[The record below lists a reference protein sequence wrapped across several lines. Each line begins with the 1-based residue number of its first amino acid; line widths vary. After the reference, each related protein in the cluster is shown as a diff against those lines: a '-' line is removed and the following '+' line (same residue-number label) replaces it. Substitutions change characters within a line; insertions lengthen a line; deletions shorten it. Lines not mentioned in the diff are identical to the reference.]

1 MIQKK
6 LRIGIL
12 GLAGKPIPTIAG
24 DICAPHA
31 VINNLVIKLK
41 ELGHEVTVFTGK
53 DSLVDANIV
62 SAGLE
67 SIWEAVGPENQ
78 SPIIYTE
85 RKVEYD
91 QILSR
96 EAIEMYRRKEL
107 DVINSHDIRFS
118 PYLFLESKVPVL
130 YTPHFSLDTRDTD
143 FDKYRYKL
151 MKDPL
156 FGVANISKKNIQF
169 CEEKGVKNFGYVP
182 NGIDISKYK
191 FNDQGREGILLVSRM
206 VSGKMVKE
214 IIGIAE
220 KLNQTITLIGPKGN
234 KDEDASYFEELK
246 KDYFTKSHVEY
257 LGFLSPDE
265 IIPYY
270 QKAKVMLFP
279 SKSEG
284 SPLGL
289 LEAMATGLPVVA
301 SAVGGIPDVIS
312 DGVDGCLVKEGT
324 DGEWQEK
331 IQQALEI
338 KNQLPRKKIED
349 NFTLEKQTK
358 NYIEAYTNFIEN
370 GK

>member
-1 MIQKK
+1 MTREK

-12 GLAGKPIPTIAG
+12 GLAGKPIPTIEG
-24 DICAPHA
+24 DICAPHT
-31 VINNLVIKLK
+31 VIDSLVNKLE

-53 DSLVDANIV
+53 DSRVDANVV
-62 SAGLE
+62 SADLE
-67 SIWEAVGPENQ
+67 SIWKAVGPENQ

-107 DVINSHDIRFS
+107 DIINSHDIRFS
-118 PYLFLESKVPVL
+118 PYLFLESKIPVL

-151 MKDPL
+151 MRNTL
-156 FGVANISKKNIQF
+156 FGTANISKKNIQF
-169 CEEKGVKNFGYVP
+169 CEEKGVKNYGYVP
-182 NGIDISKYK
+182 NGIDIEKYK
-191 FNDQGREGILLVSRM
+191 FSDQGRDGILLVSRM

-220 KLNQTITLIGPKGN
+220 KLNQNIILIGPKGN
-234 KDEDASYFEELK
+234 KDEDALYFKELE
-246 KDYFTKSHVEY
+246 KDYFTKPHVKY
-257 LGFLSPDE
+257 LGFLPPDE

-301 SAVGGIPDVIS
+301 SAVGGIPDVIE
-312 DGVDGCLVKEGT
+312 DGIDGCLVKVGS
-324 DGEWQEK
+324 DDEWQEK

-338 KNQLPRKKIED
+338 QNQLPRKKIEN
-349 NFTLEKQTK
+349 NFTLEKQAQ
-358 NYIEAYTNFIEN
+358 NYIESFSNFIKN